1 MKILTIA
8 LITGAVILGITT
20 AEGNCTLALFL
31 AVLLCP
37 AIFERKVVRS
47 NVGKSQR

>member
-8 LITGAVILGITT
+8 LIIGAVILGITT

-37 AIFERKVVRS
+37 AISERKVVAI
-47 NVGKSQR
+47 NVKRKQG